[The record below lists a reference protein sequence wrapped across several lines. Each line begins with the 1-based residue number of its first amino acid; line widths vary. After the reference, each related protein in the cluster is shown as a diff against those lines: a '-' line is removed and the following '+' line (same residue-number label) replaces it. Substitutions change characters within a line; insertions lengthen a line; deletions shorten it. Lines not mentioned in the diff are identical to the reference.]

1 MALSPIEKVGI
12 GFFGFL
18 IALVVIFTA
27 THPGSNKPGQ
37 RPAQTQKQ
45 ESPKPGAPDEIRA
58 LAAASAN
65 PAPNERSLYLLPD
78 HVGRLQLVEVLVDG
92 EGSSH
97 PSWPAYARY
106 IYIRNAAHPE
116 AHDAELNCSPSEAGA
131 LKCEK
136 KEKADE
142 VGGQAICLGKPD
154 PHAYA
159 RWMADGWDCMLSA
172 RTGLLDEPMILKASV
187 TDAVSFM
194 HRVRAG
200 QLSGPE
206 AVEHHRLIAQ
216 AHAAAQRHR

>member
-1 MALSPIEKVGI
+1 MVIVLVGGPLSLLLFIGAFVGPSRPRPTAAAPSPPPPHAVPIDD
-12 GFFGFL
+12 
-18 IALVVIFTA
+18 
-27 THPGSNKPGQ
+27 
-37 RPAQTQKQ
+37 Q
-45 ESPKPGAPDEIRA
+45 ELRA
-58 LAAASAN
+58 LATASAN
-65 PAPNERSLYLLPD
+65 PAPNESALYLLPD

-106 IYIRNAAHPE
+106 VYTRNAAHPE
-116 AHDAELNCSPSEAGA
+116 AYDAELNCSPAEAGA

-142 VGGQAICLGKPD
+142 MGGQTICLGKPD

-159 RWMADGWDCMLSA
+159 HWMADGWDCMLSA
-172 RTGLLDEPMILKASV
+172 RTSLLDEPMILKATA

-216 AHAAAQRHR
+216 AHSAAQRHR